1 MPALRPILLLLA
13 AGFALSACATPP
25 AANADSSPPP
35 AQESAMTCH
44 ADKGQWAIGKLADEA
59 LVARVK
65 ADTTSTRVRVIKP
78 DMAVTMDYREDRLN
92 LEVSAD
98 NIVTTVRC
106 G

>member
-1 MPALRPILLLLA
+1 
-13 AGFALSACATPP
+13 
-25 AANADSSPPP
+25 
-35 AQESAMTCH
+35 MTCH